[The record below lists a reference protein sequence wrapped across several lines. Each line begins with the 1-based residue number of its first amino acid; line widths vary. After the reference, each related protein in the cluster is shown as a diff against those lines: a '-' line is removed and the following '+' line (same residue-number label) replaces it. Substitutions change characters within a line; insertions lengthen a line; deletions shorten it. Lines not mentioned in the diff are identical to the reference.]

1 MSFNKKS
8 RPSINMFSDLF
19 DKYDLSFSLFS
30 SFLFLSLFAIWT
42 IILFPF
48 FLFSVLECIHGRQSG
63 ISSQAENSWHKNSY
77 HTPVK
82 EPLEMLFAQYDP
94 ITVA

>member
-19 DKYDLSFSLFS
+19 DKYDLSLSLFLLSLSFSLYF
-30 SFLFLSLFAIWT
+30 FFLSLFAIWT

-48 FLFSVLECIHGRQSG
+48 FLFSVLECIHGRQSLEFLLRLRILG
-63 ISSQAENSWHKNSY
+63 IKIRI
-77 HTPVK
+77 TP
-82 EPLEMLFAQYDP
+82 L
-94 ITVA
+94 